1 MRATTRLCGQLVLAG
16 FHGHEASADVRRL
29 LREFGFGGVIL
40 FARNVDSPEQVAELV
55 RELQSLA
62 RDAGA
67 DLPLLVAVDQEGGR
81 VQRMRAPWTVWPP
94 ARALGRAGSEELA
107 RQVGAALAAE
117 LKACGIGLD
126 LAPVLDVDTN
136 PKNPVIGDRSLSDDP
151 EVVARLGAAFI
162 QGLQDGGVAGCA
174 KHFPGHGDTGVD
186 SHLELPC
193 VDHSPARLDEV
204 ELRPFRRAIEAGV
217 AAVMTA
223 HILVR
228 ELDADWPATLS
239 GRVVGELLRG
249 KLGWDGPLLTDDL
262 EMKAVDGRWGAAE
275 LAVRAVRAGCDGLS
289 ICASHDKQVQAVEA
303 LIRAVETE
311 ELPFKTVEAAAGR
324 LRRLKE
330 RFLLPYVPPDARA
343 ARLAAGG
350 ARAVE
355 LAQQLREASGLA

>member
-16 FHGHEASADVRRL
+16 FHGHEASADIRRL

-67 DLPLLVAVDQEGGR
+67 GLPLLVAVDQEGGR

-107 RQVGAALAAE
+107 RQVGASLAAE
-117 LKACGIGLD
+117 LKACGIGMD

-151 EVVARLGAAFI
+151 EAVARLGAAFV

-186 SHLELPC
+186 SHFDLPC

-228 ELDADWPATLS
+228 ELDASWPATLS
-239 GRVVGELLRG
+239 EAVLGGLLRG
-249 KLGWDGPLLTDDL
+249 KLGWDGPVLTDDL
-262 EMKAVDGRWGAAE
+262 EMKAVDGRWGPAE

-311 ELPFKTVEAAAGR
+311 ELPFKTVEAAAAR

-330 RFLLPYVPPDARA
+330 RFLLPYVPPDPRV

-350 ARAVE
+350 ARAVD

>member
-1 MRATTRLCGQLVLAG
+1 MREVTRLCGQLVLAG
-16 FHGHEASADVRRL
+16 FHGHAASGDIQRL

-40 FARNVDSPEQVAELV
+40 FARNVDAPEQLAELV
-55 RELQSLA
+55 RELQEAA

-81 VQRMRAPWTVWPP
+81 VQRLRAPWTLWPP
-94 ARALGRAGSEELA
+94 ARALGRLGSEELA
-107 RQVGAALAAE
+107 RRMGAALAEE
-117 LKACGIGLD
+117 LRACGIGMD

-136 PKNPVIGDRSLSDDP
+136 PNNPVIGDRSLSDEP
-151 EVVARLGAAFI
+151 ETVARLGAAFV
-162 QGLQDGGVAGCA
+162 QGLQDGRVAGCA
-174 KHFPGHGDTGVD
+174 KHFPGHGDTATD

-193 VDHSPARLDEV
+193 VDHSPARLDDV

-223 HILVR
+223 HVLVR
-228 ELDADWPATLS
+228 ELDDVWPATLS
-239 GRVVGELLRG
+239 ERVLGGLLRG
-249 KLGWDGPLLTDDL
+249 KLGWDGPVLTDDL
-262 EMKAVDGRWGAAE
+262 EMKAVDGRWGPAE

-289 ICASHDKQVQAVEA
+289 ICSDHDRQVRAVEA

-330 RFLLPYVPPDARA
+330 RFLLPYVPPDPRA
-343 ARLAAGG
+343 ARLAAGSG
-350 ARAVE
+350 RGVD
-355 LAQQLREASGLA
+355 LAQRLREGSGLA